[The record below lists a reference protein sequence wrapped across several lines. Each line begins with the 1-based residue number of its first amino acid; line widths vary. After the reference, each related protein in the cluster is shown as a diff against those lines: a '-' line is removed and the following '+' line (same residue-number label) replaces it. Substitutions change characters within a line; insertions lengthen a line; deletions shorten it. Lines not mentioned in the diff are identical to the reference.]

1 MIREFVDLVN
11 EAVDSGYERGV
22 NMFMENLE
30 SDLQKD
36 EIISE
41 QENGVDDVIK
51 HLFISEGYEVEE
63 DLENLDE
70 EKLDEALAALDNEE
84 EK

>member
-11 EAVDSGYERGV
+11 EAVDSGYERGI

-30 SDLQKD
+30 VDLKKD

-41 QENGVDDVIK
+41 
-51 HLFISEGYEVEE
+51 
-63 DLENLDE
+63 
-70 EKLDEALAALDNEE
+70 
-84 EK
+84 

>member
-22 NMFMENLE
+22 NMFMEILE

-41 QENGVDDVIK
+41 QENGVDGVIK

>member
-41 QENGVDDVIK
+41 QENGVDGVIK

>member
-1 MIREFVDLVN
+1 MIREFVDLVD
-11 EAVDSGYERGV
+11 EAIDSGYERGV

-30 SDLQKD
+30 IDLKKN

-41 QENGVDDVIK
+41 QKDGVNDVLK
-51 HLFISEGYEVEE
+51 QLFISEGYTIEE

-70 EKLDEALAALDNEE
+70 EKLDEALAAIDEE
-84 EK
+84 